1 MNMEQNETNLVNPD
15 WDGFW
20 PVDHAG
26 IQGFETF
33 VEGLILSL
41 IGLFT
46 LILILL
52 PIKILTVILAIIILL
67 QLTNQN
73 SADSTS
79 VNTTL
84 IIYSLIIVVG
94 ITIFIKSILHYY
106 NLNVIECLNSFRNYI
121 IECFNLLR
129 MKIIE
134 FSDLFWNT
142 DSAKLSFTSSFLL
155 HM

>member
-1 MNMEQNETNLVNPD
+1 MNMEQTEIILVN
-15 WDGFW
+15 
-20 PVDHAG
+20 VDHAG

-33 VEGLILSL
+33 VDGLLLSL

-46 LILILL
+46 LILIIS
-52 PIKILTVILAIIILL
+52 PIKILTVILTIIILL
-67 QLTNQN
+67 LSTNQN

-84 IIYSLIIVVG
+84 IIYILFIVVG
-94 ITIFIKSILHYY
+94 IIIFIKSILHYH

-129 MKIIE
+129 MNIIE
-134 FSDLFWNT
+134 FFNWFWKLKYSQLKFDVLFST
-142 DSAKLSFTSSFLL
+142 
-155 HM
+155 MYV

>member
-1 MNMEQNETNLVNPD
+1 MNMEQTEIILVN
-15 WDGFW
+15 
-20 PVDHAG
+20 VDHAG

-33 VEGLILSL
+33 VDGLILSL
-41 IGLFT
+41 IGFFT
-46 LILILL
+46 YILIIL
-52 PIKILTVILAIIILL
+52 PIKILTVIQAMIILL
-67 QLTNQN
+67 LLTNQN
-73 SADSTS
+73 SVDSTS

-84 IIYSLIIVVG
+84 IIYIFIIVVG

-134 FSDLFWNT
+134 FFNLF
-142 DSAKLSFTSSFLL
+142 
-155 HM
+155 